1 MLLHR
6 QKNLR
11 HSYFR
16 DRKVNRNALSLS
28 TKLTVTFIS
37 NWQVEKAITMGLRDF
52 LTQCARTL
60 KLAIKPGR
68 SELWLSIKICML
80 GISAIG
86 AIGFVVKLLSS
97 LLQPGTSAA

>member
-1 MLLHR
+1 
-6 QKNLR
+6 LR
-11 HSYFR
+11 LGKHIAVCSSNH
-16 DRKVNRNALSLS
+16 VSL
-28 TKLTVTFIS
+28 KI
-37 NWQVEKAITMGLRDF
+37 EKAINMGLRDF

-80 GISAIG
+80 GIG
-86 AIGFVVKLLSS
+86 AIGIIGFIVKLLSS